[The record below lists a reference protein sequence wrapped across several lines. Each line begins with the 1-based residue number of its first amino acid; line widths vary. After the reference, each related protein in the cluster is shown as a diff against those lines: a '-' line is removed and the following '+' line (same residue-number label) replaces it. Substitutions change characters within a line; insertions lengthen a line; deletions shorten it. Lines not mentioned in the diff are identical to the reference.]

1 MRTVTRVL
9 WFVAALALLPGA
21 REGLAQD
28 PIKIGFISPL
38 SGAIAQAGKDM
49 YSGCELFWEESGWQM
64 AGRKLEVI
72 LEDNEGVPATAL
84 TKLRKL
90 VESDKVHMVAG
101 VILSNVAYAL
111 VPYIEAQGIPTI
123 YPINS
128 ADDLTQRK
136 RPKWLIRTGFSA
148 GGNMHPFG
156 EYAAK
161 VLGYKKVVTISLDYA
176 FGWETT
182 GGFHK
187 AFEDNGGRIIQKI
200 WVPLNIQDYAPYLAT
215 VRKDADAVFVL
226 ALGRGRSSSPG
237 STPRAGSRPASR

>member
-1 MRTVTRVL
+1 MRALIPAVSL
-9 WFVAALALLPGA
+9 AALLAL
-21 REGLAQD
+21 GLAGDASAQA
-28 PIKIGFISPL
+28 PAQGPVKIGFLAPL

-49 YSGCELFWEESGWQM
+49 YSGCELFWEESGWQL

-72 LEDNEGVPATAL
+72 LEDNEGLPATTIA
-84 TKLRKL
+84 KARKL
-90 VESDKVHMVAG
+90 VESDHVSMLAG

-161 VLGYKKVVTISLDYA
+161 TLGYKKIAVVGLDYA
-176 FGWETT
+176 FGWEIA
-182 GGFHK
+182 GGF
-187 AFEDNGGRIIQKI
+187 QK
-200 WVPLNIQDYAPYLAT
+200 T
-215 VRKDADAVFVL
+215 F
-226 ALGRGRSSSPG
+226 
-237 STPRAGSRPASR
+237 